1 MLGDVVDSYGEGG
14 GAPGDPGRRFLGAD
28 VAMLSPW
35 KVPLVNIE
43 KAMENG
49 GFMGKSWEYMG
60 IPSGKHTK
68 SY

>member
-35 KVPLVNIE
+35 KTPLVNIE
-43 KAMENG
+43 KAMENHH
-49 GFMGKSWEYMG
+49 F
-60 IPSGKHTK
+60 
-68 SY
+68 